1 MLFPVLSSDNWLD
14 NAFDD
19 FFNTDWMPRVNTTAP
34 AVNVK
39 TDAQGYTM
47 EIAVAGLKKDDCKV
61 SLDEDGNLEV
71 KLEGKHETTDDNK
84 HEHYLRREFSYGS
97 YQQSYSL
104 PNDVDK
110 DNISAKVEDGILTIR
125 LPKANAQAKVQKT
138 IEVG

>member
-1 MLFPVLSSDNWLD
+1 MLFPVLSRDNWLD

-19 FFNTDWMPRVNTTAP
+19 FFNTDWMPRVSTTAP

-71 KLEGKHETTDDNK
+71 KLEGKHETTDNNK

-104 PNDVDK
+104 PDDVDK

-125 LPKANAQAKVQKT
+125 LPKAGAKAKVQKT
-138 IEVG
+138 IEVA

>member
-1 MLFPVLSSDNWLD
+1 MLFPVLSRDNWLD

-39 TDAQGYTM
+39 SDAQGYTM

-61 SLDEDGNLEV
+61 SLDENGNLEV

-104 PNDVDK
+104 PDDVDK

-125 LPKANAQAKVQKT
+125 LPKAGAQTKVQKT